1 MGSHMLSL
9 LKQEKIIVIVRGV
22 SQSSIFPIA
31 DALCSGGIKFLE
43 ITMDTE
49 GALFSI
55 SQLREK
61 YENQLYVGA
70 GTVLDIEAAKEAI
83 QAGAQYI
90 ISPNLNEQVVSYC
103 VERGIDVWPGTM
115 TPTEMYRAYQ
125 LGASAVKVFPI
136 GTLGSN
142 YIKEVKSP
150 LSFIEMI
157 ATGGVNKE
165 NILPILTNGAA
176 AVGLG
181 GNLVDKQLIQQK
193 NYSELTKRAQ
203 TFVRLA
209 KGVGNDETVQSY

>member
-1 MGSHMLSL
+1 M
-9 LKQEKIIVIVRGV
+9 
-22 SQSSIFPIA
+22 
-31 DALCSGGIKFLE
+31 E

-157 ATGGVNKE
+157 ATGGKQREYSPNPNKRRRSGW
-165 NILPILTNGAA
+165 IRRKL
-176 AVGLG
+176 
-181 GNLVDKQLIQQK
+181 
-193 NYSELTKRAQ
+193 SRQ
-203 TFVRLA
+203 TAYTA
-209 KGVGNDETVQSY
+209 KKL